1 MTHVPCRMQTTGGKA
16 LRPVDRY
23 MMFID
28 IDFEYHFQLSLTCNI
43 TVNKQ
48 IILTHA
54 RRRE

>member
-1 MTHVPCRMQTTGGKA
+1 MTHVPCRMQTTGKA